1 MPIFG
6 LFALVPL
13 TPGSHPAHIR
23 RTTGCTGHTHPAHT
37 RHSTGRRSFSPFGQ
51 GGAQG
56 APCMF
61 LGCFFSPPQAPTS
74 HTAHIRQLQ
83 PDTRQPQ
90 PTHTRHAPGRR
101 RFSPF
106 GQGVAQGAPC
116 MFLGC
121 FFAPPQAPTS
131 HTAHI
136 RQLQPDTRQPQPT
149 HTRHAPGRRRF
160 SPFGQGDAKGV
171 AQGAPCIF

>member
-106 GQGVAQGAPC
+106 GQG
-116 MFLGC
+116 
-121 FFAPPQAPTS
+121 
-131 HTAHI
+131 
-136 RQLQPDTRQPQPT
+136 
-149 HTRHAPGRRRF
+149 
-160 SPFGQGDAKGV
+160 DAKGV
-171 AQGAPCIF
+171 AQGAPCIFSGWFPHYPKHPPQTRLTSGPTRLKPGNTT